1 MDSKKLSTS
10 VLLNIKELIN
20 TKKKILLVSH
30 YSPDGYA
37 IGSSLGLYYFIK
49 DVLYKDC
56 VVYNRDGIPNY
67 LSFLLFYDQI
77 HLDFL
82 CNDLNLQIYFLNFYQ
97 TNLSN
102 NLEFFL

>member
-30 YSPDGYA
+30 YSPDGDA

-49 DVLYKDC
+49 DVLSKDC

-67 LSFLLFYDQI
+67 LSFLGADEII
-77 HLDFL
+77 HDS
-82 CNDLNLQIYFLNFYQ
+82 IE
-97 TNLSN
+97 TLS
-102 NLEFFL
+102 LIHISEPTRPY